1 MKWLGFG
8 HYFGIVHFQFCGS
21 TKSSPLYQFALCH
34 TNVLNPFQLE
44 MSGKATASVVGFLI
58 GVTMTTWGG
67 LLSFGENYQRSTASM
82 ITSVEELQ
90 SSTSKVKRSLGKID
104 TVEGDLSSL
113 KAKAATQADLEK
125 LRNELL
131 KAIDEV
137 NVSHLELKAYV
148 NSEVPSKRK

>member
-1 MKWLGFG
+1 
-8 HYFGIVHFQFCGS
+8 
-21 TKSSPLYQFALCH
+21 
-34 TNVLNPFQLE
+34 
-44 MSGKATASVVGFLI
+44 MSGKATASVVGFLV
-58 GVTMTTWGG
+58 GVTLTTWGG

-90 SSTSKVKRSLGKID
+90 NSTSKVKRSLGKIEA
-104 TVEGDLSSL
+104 VEGGLSSL
-113 KAKAATQADLEK
+113 RAIAATEEDLEK

-148 NSEVPSKRK
+148 NSELPSKKK